1 MEVLMTQRSKRK
13 VFAKVRLALLL
24 ALPVVLWILPA
35 NYFDEGQSVCV
46 SRLLFDVECYA
57 CGLTRAV
64 MHALHL
70 DFSEAFYY
78 NPLVVVV
85 LPLLTLLWWI
95 WVRKDLKTLGIY
107 PQKTGAGAIGEN

>member
-1 MEVLMTQRSKRK
+1 MTQRFNRK
-13 VFAKVRLALLL
+13 SFAMVRLAVLL
-24 ALPVVLWILPA
+24 ALPVVLWLLPA
-35 NYFDEGQSVCV
+35 TYFDEGQAVCV

-85 LPLLTLLWWI
+85 LPLLILLWSI
-95 WVRKDLKTLGIY
+95 WVRQDLKTLGFY
-107 PQKTGAGAIGEN
+107 PLQKQDAVSTGEH

>member
-1 MEVLMTQRSKRK
+1 MTQRFNRK
-13 VFAKVRLALLL
+13 SFAMVRLAILL
-24 ALPVVLWILPA
+24 ALPVVLWLLPA
-35 NYFDEGQSVCV
+35 TYFDEGQAVCV

-78 NPLVVVV
+78 NPLFVVV
-85 LPLLTLLWWI
+85 LPLLILLWSI
-95 WVRKDLKTLGIY
+95 WVRQDLKTLGFY
-107 PQKTGAGAIGEN
+107 PLQKQDAVSTGEH